1 MKSFHGLAAGFAAL
15 AAIAVAQP
23 ASAETDISFAID
35 WKFEG
40 PAAPFT
46 VALDDGFYAEE
57 GLNVSIDSGSGSS
70 QTIPR
75 IATGNYDIGTG
86 DFASLVKF
94 KDQNPDAA
102 VQAVMVLYDA
112 PAFAIISLEGRGIDP
127 DDPASLEGRKLGAPP
142 PDSAFAQW
150 PSFVAINDIDESKV
164 AIESIGF
171 PVREPMLAAG
181 DVDGIF
187 GFSFS
192 SYLNLKSK
200 GVPPEDI
207 KVMMMSDHGLELY
220 GNVVIVNTDFA
231 SDNPDA
237 VRAFLRATVRGIR
250 ESIGN
255 PERAIDSILARNDVG
270 RREVETERLEMCI
283 RDNIATDWVMENG
296 VGDATPERLEASL
309 DQIGISYE
317 YTARP
322 SAADIFTSEYLPD
335 IAARKLN

>member
-1 MKSFHGLAAGFAAL
+1 MKLLEGLSAGIAAL
-15 AAIAVAQP
+15 AIIATAQT
-23 ASAETDISFAID
+23 ASAETDISFALD

-46 VALDDGFYAEE
+46 VALDKGYYAEE

-86 DFASLVKF
+86 DLSALVKF

-102 VQAVMVLYDA
+102 VQGVMVLYDA

-127 DDPASLEGRKLGAPP
+127 ADPKSLEGKTLGAPP

-150 PSFVAINDIDESKV
+150 PSFVAINGIDENAVK
-164 AIESIGF
+164 IESVGF

-200 GVPPEDI
+200 GVAPEDI

-220 GNVVIVNTDFA
+220 GNFVIVNTDFA
-231 SDNPDA
+231 KENPDA
-237 VRAFLRATVRGIR
+237 VKAFLRASIRGLKDVMAD
-250 ESIGN
+250 
-255 PERAIDSILARNDVG
+255 PEGAIDSVLARNDVG
-270 RREVETERLEMCI
+270 RREVEVERLQMAI
-283 RDNIATDWVMENG
+283 RDNIATGWVMENG
-296 VGDATPERLEASL
+296 FGDVVPERLDASL
-309 DQIGISYE
+309 EQIGTSYE
-317 YTARP
+317 YTNKPA
-322 SAADIFTSEYLPD
+322 AADIFTPEYLPD
-335 IAARKLN
+335 ADARNLN